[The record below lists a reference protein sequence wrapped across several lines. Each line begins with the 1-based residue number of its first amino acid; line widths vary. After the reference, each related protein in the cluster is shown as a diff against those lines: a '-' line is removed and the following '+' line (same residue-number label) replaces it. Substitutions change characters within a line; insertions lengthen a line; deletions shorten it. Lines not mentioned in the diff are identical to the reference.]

1 MNVNANKNAHRMLSE
16 INVTP
21 FVDVML
27 VLLVIFMVT
36 APMMQ
41 SGFDVDLPQVKAK
54 TIHTNEMPL
63 IVTISKD
70 KKIEILDYEFTLD
83 RLKSKLEFISQG
95 RADKEIYLK
104 ADKTVPYGFVME
116 VMAEIKDA
124 GYEKLGMITMPL
136 EEKEK

>member
-1 MNVNANKNAHRMLSE
+1 MNVNANKNDHRMLSE

-54 TIHTNEMPL
+54 TIQTNEKPL

-136 EEKEK
+136 EEKGK

>member
-1 MNVNANKNAHRMLSE
+1 MLSE

-41 SGFDVDLPQVKAK
+41 SGFDVDLPQVKAAAIK
-54 TIHTNEMPL
+54 TRETPL

-70 KKIEILDYEFTLD
+70 KKISVLNYEFSLD
-83 RLKSKLEFISQG
+83 RLKSKLEFISQS
-95 RADKEIYLK
+95 RADKDIYLK

-116 VMAEIKDA
+116 VMGEIKDA
-124 GYEKLGMITMPL
+124 GYEKLGMITLPL
-136 EEKEK
+136 EEKGK

>member
-1 MNVNANKNAHRMLSE
+1 MNVSANKNDHRMLSE

-54 TIHTNEMPL
+54 TIQTNEKPL

-83 RLKSKLEFISQG
+83 RLKSKLEFISKG

-136 EEKEK
+136 EEKGK

>member
-1 MNVNANKNAHRMLSE
+1 MTVSANKNDHRMLSE

-54 TIHTNEMPL
+54 TIQTNEKPL

-95 RADKEIYLK
+95 RVDKEIYLK

>member
-1 MNVNANKNAHRMLSE
+1 MNVNGNKNNHRMLSE

-54 TIHTNEMPL
+54 TIQTNEKPL

-136 EEKEK
+136 EEKGK

>member
-1 MNVNANKNAHRMLSE
+1 MLSE

-41 SGFDVDLPQVKAK
+41 AGFDVDLPQVKAK
-54 TIHTNEMPL
+54 PIQTAEKPL

-70 KKIEILDYEFTLD
+70 KKIEVLDYEFTLD
-83 RLKSKLEFISQG
+83 RLKTKLEFISQS

-104 ADKTVPYGFVME
+104 ADKSVPYGFVME

-136 EEKEK
+136 EEKGK

>member
-1 MNVNANKNAHRMLSE
+1 MQVNSNRNDHRMLSE

-36 APMMQ
+36 APLMQ
-41 SGFDVDLPQVKAK
+41 SGFDVDLPQVKAATIK
-54 TIHTNEMPL
+54 TKEQPL
-63 IVTISKD
+63 IVSISKD
-70 KKIEILDYEFTLD
+70 KKINILNYEITLD
-83 RLKSKLEFISQG
+83 RLRPKLEFISQS

-104 ADKTVPYGFVME
+104 ADKAVSYGFVME

-124 GYEKLGMITMPL
+124 GFERLGMITMPL
-136 EEKEK
+136 EGKIK

>member
-1 MNVNANKNAHRMLSE
+1 MNVTVSKNDHRMLSE

-54 TIHTNEMPL
+54 TIQTNEKPL

-83 RLKSKLEFISQG
+83 RLKSKLEFISKG

>member
-1 MNVNANKNAHRMLSE
+1 MLSE

-54 TIHTNEMPL
+54 TIQTNEKPL

-136 EEKEK
+136 EEKQK

>member
-1 MNVNANKNAHRMLSE
+1 MNVTVNKNDHRMLSE

-54 TIHTNEMPL
+54 TIQTNEKPL

-83 RLKSKLEFISQG
+83 RLKSKLEFISKG

>member
-1 MNVNANKNAHRMLSE
+1 MNVNANKNDHRMLSE

-54 TIHTNEMPL
+54 TIQTNEKPL

-83 RLKSKLEFISQG
+83 RLKSKLEFISKG

-136 EEKEK
+136 EEKGK

>member
-1 MNVNANKNAHRMLSE
+1 MNVNANKNDHRMLSE

-54 TIHTNEMPL
+54 TIQTNEKPL

-104 ADKTVPYGFVME
+104 ADKAVPYGFVME

-124 GYEKLGMITMPL
+124 GYEKLGMITLPL
-136 EEKEK
+136 EEKGK

>member
-1 MNVNANKNAHRMLSE
+1 MLSE

-54 TIHTNEMPL
+54 TIQTNEKPL

-83 RLKSKLEFISQG
+83 RLKSKLEFISKG

-124 GYEKLGMITMPL
+124 GYEKLGMITLPL
-136 EEKEK
+136 EEKGK

>member
-1 MNVNANKNAHRMLSE
+1 MNVNANKNDHRMLSE

-54 TIHTNEMPL
+54 TIQTNEKPL

-95 RADKEIYLK
+95 RADKEVYLK

>member
-1 MNVNANKNAHRMLSE
+1 MNVTANKNDHRMLSE

-54 TIHTNEMPL
+54 TIQTNEKPL

-83 RLKSKLEFISQG
+83 RLKSKLEFISKG